1 MIVIDAGAMVEAVL
15 RSPAGRRIQR
25 LIVTNDAV
33 APDLIDAE
41 ALAVLARAAR
51 RGLLTTGE
59 FRERIELVQ
68 TAAIE
73 RLSSRTLLP
82 GATRFTASLSGY
94 DALYVAAAATLD
106 CAILTTDAKLAAT
119 AADQFGIA
127 VTHVPATSNR

>member
-1 MIVIDAGAMVEAVL
+1 MIVIDAGALVEAVL
-15 RSPAGRRIQR
+15 RSQAGRRIQQF
-25 LIVTNDAV
+25 IVTGDAA

-51 RGLLTTGE
+51 QGTFTISDLRQ
-59 FRERIELVQ
+59 RVELVQ

-73 RLSSRTLLP
+73 RLPSRTLLSS
-82 GATRFTASLSGY
+82 AMRFTGSLSGY

-106 CAILTTDAKLAAT
+106 CTIVTTDGKLAAT

-127 VTHVPATSNR
+127 VTHVPATSSR